1 MKRVMHIT
9 VESAQEMGKRFVDS
23 WKRIERGDL
32 TPYYGISFEDM
43 TTMLSTLTPK
53 RWELIQRL
61 RRSEPLTVYA
71 LAKALSRD
79 YKNVHTDVAALEDLD
94 IIERTEDGKVRV
106 PWDEIEAH
114 IQLAA

>member
-9 VESAQEMGKRFVDS
+9 VESTQEMGERFIDS
-23 WKRIERGDL
+23 WKRVEGGDSA
-32 TPYYGISFEDM
+32 PYYGISFEDM
-43 TTMLSTLTPK
+43 PTMLSTLTPK

-71 LAKALSRD
+71 LAKALGRD
-79 YKNVHTDVAALEDLD
+79 YKNVHTDVAALEELD
-94 IIERTEDGKVRV
+94 IIERTEGGKVCV

>member
-9 VESAQEMGKRFVDS
+9 VESTEAMGARFIEN
-23 WKRIERGDL
+23 WKRIEHGDT

-53 RWELIQRL
+53 RWELIQSL
-61 RRSEPLTVYA
+61 RRSGPLTVYA

-79 YKNVHTDVAALEDLD
+79 YKNVHTDVAALKALDL
-94 IIERTEDGKVRV
+94 IERTEDGKVCV

-114 IQLAA
+114 IRLAA